1 MSLNDLEQ
9 LDSDLKEAAKTRD
22 QIRLTVLRLLKSA
35 LKNYEIELGH
45 DASPQEIMTILQ
57 KEAKKRRDSI
67 EQYEKAGRSDLVEEE
82 SKELEIIQTYLP
94 KEISDEQLDSLVRE
108 AIAQTGAS
116 GLSDMGKVIPVV
128 IKSSKGSASND
139 RISAKVKQVLEN

>member
-35 LKNYEIELGH
+35 LKNYEIEVGH

-94 KEISDEQLDSLVRE
+94 EEISDEQLDSIVRE

>member
-35 LKNYEIELGH
+35 LKNYEIEVGH

-94 KEISDEQLDSLVRE
+94 EEISDEQLDSIVRE

-139 RISAKVKQVLEN
+139 RISAKAKQILEN

>member
-35 LKNYEIELGH
+35 LKNYEIEVGH

-94 KEISDEQLDSLVRE
+94 KEMSDDQLDSLVRE

>member
-9 LDSDLKEAAKTRD
+9 LDSELSEAAKTRD

-35 LKNYEIELGH
+35 LKNYEIEVGH
-45 DASPQEIMTILQ
+45 DASPQEIMAILQ

-67 EQYEKAGRSDLVEEE
+67 EQYGKAGRSDLVEEE
-82 SKELEIIQTYLP
+82 TKELEIIQTYLP
-94 KEISDEQLDSLVRE
+94 KEMSDEQLDKLVRE

-128 IKSSKGSASND
+128 IKSSEGSASND

>member
-9 LDSDLKEAAKTRD
+9 LDSELSEAAKTRD

-35 LKNYEIELGH
+35 LKNYEIEVGH
-45 DASPQEIMTILQ
+45 DASPQEIMAILQ

-67 EQYEKAGRSDLVEEE
+67 EQYGKAGRSDLVEEE

-94 KEISDEQLDSLVRE
+94 KEMSDEQLDKLVRE

-128 IKSSKGSASND
+128 IKSSEGSASND